1 MEWHVQ
7 QILDEVNTCVKMSST
22 CVKACKEECC
32 EYVQASWQIKERKK
46 DFDSSYLPIFIS
58 WSLIAG
64 LVSH

>member
-1 MEWHVQ
+1 
-7 QILDEVNTCVKMSST
+7 MSST

-58 WSLIAG
+58 GSLIAG
-64 LVSH
+64 LVSHWM